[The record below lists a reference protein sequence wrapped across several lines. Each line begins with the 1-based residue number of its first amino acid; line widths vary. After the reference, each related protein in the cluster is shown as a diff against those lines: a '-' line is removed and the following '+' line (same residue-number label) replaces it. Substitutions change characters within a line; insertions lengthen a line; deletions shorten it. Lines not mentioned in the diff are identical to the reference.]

1 MLEEIKKTAAFI
13 DAATSSFAPEVGII
27 LGTGLGGFADKI
39 DTAFAIE
46 YKDIPGFPVSTVE
59 GHKGRMIFGTV
70 EGRKVVAMQGRFHYY
85 EGYTMQQV
93 TFPVRV
99 MQQLGIKYLFVS
111 NASGGINTSFRVG
124 DLMVIT
130 DHINLMPNPLIGRN
144 IAELGP
150 RFPDMHNCY
159 DKALIA
165 KATAIAEEEN
175 IKLQYGVYVGGTG
188 PTFETQAEYR
198 YFKNIGGDAAGM
210 STVPEVIVA
219 RHMSIPV
226 FGVSVITNCG
236 LSDEVGDHEDVQ
248 RQGKKAGIK
257 MEVLFKRDKTAVRY
271 GKQSDSGGQR
281 GYRPRSP
288 HHRERREGRPHPPG
302 DDRALVRPSGQ
313 RGQGAYRVAHHHA
326 VARPCRRGR
335 QICP

>member
-1 MLEEIKKTAAFI
+1 MLEEIKKTAAWIQAQTAGFR
-13 DAATSSFAPEVGII
+13 PEVGIV
-27 LGTGLGGFADKI
+27 LGTGLGDFAEQ
-39 DTAFAIE
+39 IE
-46 YKDIPGFPVSTVE
+46 AAYSLDYKSIPGFPVSTVE
-59 GHKGRMIFGTV
+59 GHKGRLIFGTL
-70 EGRKVVAMQGRFHYY
+70 EGRKVVAMQGGFHYY

-99 MQQLGIKYLFVS
+99 LQQLGIGYLFVS

-130 DHINLMPNPLIGRN
+130 DHINLMPNPLIGPN
-144 IAELGP
+144 LAELGP

-159 DKALIA
+159 DKELIA
-165 KATAIAEEEN
+165 RATAIAEQES

-198 YFKNIGGDAAGM
+198 YFKAIGGDAAGM

-236 LSDEVGDHEDVQ
+236 LSDEIGDHEDVQ
-248 RQGKKAGIK
+248 LQGKKAGVKMQLLFRRMIK
-257 MEVLFKRDKTAVRY
+257 EL
-271 GKQSDSGGQR
+271 
-281 GYRPRSP
+281 
-288 HHRERREGRPHPPG
+288 
-302 DDRALVRPSGQ
+302 
-313 RGQGAYRVAHHHA
+313 
-326 VARPCRRGR
+326 
-335 QICP
+335 